1 MRVLIINGAN
11 VNLPGRYPT
20 EVEGVSSYS
29 QLTET
34 LHQFARKQGVEL
46 EIFQSNSEGEVVNL
60 IQGASDKELD
70 ALIINPGDFL
80 HSHPIRGALMALAGH
95 MPLVEVLPAGIH
107 SLGGPTLL
115 TSHVQGVI
123 AGFGVQAYLLAL
135 EAVLDLVKGTS
146 R

>member
-80 HSHPIRGALMALAGH
+80 HSHPIKGCVLALEGH
-95 MPLVEVLPAGIH
+95 MPVVEVLPAGVH

-115 TSHVQGVI
+115 SRYVKGVI
-123 AGFGVQAYLLAL
+123 AGFGVHSYLLAL
-135 EAVLDLVKGTS
+135 EAVLDLAKGAF